1 MVIFSILLTLTLTLY
16 RSVFGFG
23 KEDEECIGVLN
34 VFFYPDGAK
43 LHDIGCQ
50 HRKPVLCET

>member
-1 MVIFSILLTLTLTLY
+1 MVIVLNTLTLTLY

-23 KEDEECIGVLN
+23 NEDEECIGVLN

-43 LHDIGCQ
+43 LHDIGCL
-50 HRKPVLCET
+50 HRKPVLCEK